1 VTHLRATIFGVAAL
15 LAPAAAYSAVPAV
28 QDDFLP
34 VTTSSDLKA
43 RLDLVAST
51 GAKVTRFDLIWS
63 DVAKTRPVDATDPA
77 DPAYNFSRVDKVL
90 EGLLDRG
97 IRPIVSV
104 YSSPAWAAKGKGA
117 PRGSRVNPNA
127 PDPKEFG
134 AFMEAVATR
143 YNGSFGSG
151 SKGQGILVRH
161 WELWNEGNLAR
172 YLSPQFDKKGKP
184 VSPTTYAAMVRAAYP
199 RIKAA
204 NPATIVIAGVTGPK
218 SGTDKTGLGT
228 LDWLRALK
236 KSRVKFDAYSQHI
249 YPAAAPLAPNAPV
262 PSWSSIAT
270 LLKEVDGIRKGMPM
284 YITEAG
290 YTTSATR
297 FRPNVRPLSEA
308 LQATYLKQIFG
319 LKSVKSKRIP
329 VVVWFNLQDNTNWPA
344 GLVRLSGKKKPSF
357 AAFQGIAATATLPA
371 SLTP

>member
-1 VTHLRATIFGVAAL
+1 MRYLRATIFGVTAL
-15 LAPAAAYSAVPAV
+15 LAPTAAHAAVPAV

-63 DVAKTRPVDATDPA
+63 DVAKTRPADAGDPA

-117 PRGSRVNPNA
+117 PKGSRVNPNA

-143 YNGSFGSG
+143 YNGRFGAG
-151 SKGQGILVRH
+151 SKGQGILIRH
-161 WELWNEGNLAR
+161 WELWNEGNLVS
-172 YLSPQFDKKGKP
+172 YLSPQFDRKGKP
-184 VSPTTYAAMVRAAYP
+184 VSPTTYAAMVREAYP

-236 KSRVKFDAYSQHI
+236 ASKVKFDAYSQHI
-249 YPAAAPLAPNAPV
+249 YPAAAPLTPKAPV
-262 PSWSSIAT
+262 PSWSSIPT

-290 YTTSATR
+290 YTTARTP
-297 FRPNVRPLSEA
+297 FRKNAHVSEA
-308 LQATYLKQIFG
+308 AQATYLKQIFG
-319 LKSVKSKRIP
+319 LKAIATKRIP
-329 VVVWFNLQDNTNWPA
+329 VVVWFNLQDNSNWPA
-344 GLVRLSGKKKPSF
+344 GLVRLNGTKKPSF
-357 AAFQGIAATATLPA
+357 AAFRSIATTAALPV

>member
-1 VTHLRATIFGVAAL
+1 VTGLRAAIIGVAAL
-15 LAPAAAYSAVPAV
+15 LSPTAAVAAVPAV

-51 GAKVTRFDLIWS
+51 GAKVARFDLIWS
-63 DVAKTRPVDATDPA
+63 DVAKKRPANPTDPA

-90 EGLLDRG
+90 EGLLERG

-104 YSSPAWAAKGKGA
+104 YSSPAWAAKGKAA
-117 PRGSRVNPNA
+117 PRGSRVNPNT
-127 PDPKEFG
+127 PDPAAFG
-134 AFMEAVATR
+134 TFMEAAATR
-143 YNGSFGSG
+143 YNGSFGAG
-151 SKGQGILVRH
+151 TDGKGILIRH

-184 VSPTTYAAMVRAAYP
+184 VSTLAYAAMVRSAYP
-199 RIKAA
+199 RIKKA

-218 SGTDKTGLGT
+218 SSTDKTGLGT

-236 KSRVKFDAYSQHI
+236 TSKVKFDAYSQHI
-249 YPAAAPLAPNAPV
+249 YPAAAPLTPKAPV
-262 PSWSSIAT
+262 PSWSSIPT
-270 LLKEVDGIRKGMPM
+270 LLKEIDGIRKGMPM

-290 YTTSATR
+290 YTTSKTS
-297 FRPNVRPLSEA
+297 FRKNVPPTSEA
-308 LQATYLKQIFG
+308 NQALYLKQIFG

-329 VVVWFNLQDNTNWPA
+329 VVVWFNLQDNINWPA
-344 GLVRLSGKKKPSF
+344 GLVRASGKKKPSF
-357 AAFQGIAATATLPA
+357 AAFQSVTKGVTLPA